1 MQFLSSHSQIALV
14 ARHVVSRGSK
24 IDSGG
29 LKNVVDGL
37 ANVQETSFGI
47 CVIGAGLSGAV
58 LAERYANVL
67 NKSVLVIDKREHIA
81 GNCYDFVEP
90 ETGILMNLYGA
101 HLFHTESKRVFRY
114 VTNPEWQKKS
124 PWVRWDHEVK
134 GVLNGKLLPIPV
146 NINTVNSLFGLNIK
160 SSAEMD
166 TWLKRIQEPCSNTTN
181 SQIDSCA
188 DAESMAVSRV
198 GRELYN
204 LIFKPYTEKQWGK
217 SPADLDASVTA
228 RIPVRNNHDPR
239 YFNDRYQLLP
249 SKGYTQWFAAV
260 LDNPLIRIA
269 LRTDFFQ
276 HKDALLKKCNKVHD
290 IVLLSLLAL
299 HLLH

>member
-1 MQFLSSHSQIALV
+1 
-14 ARHVVSRGSK
+14 VVSRGSK

-37 ANVQETSFGI
+37 ANVQEKSFGI

-67 NKSVLVIDKREHIA
+67 HKSVLVIDKREHIA

-114 VTNPEWQKKS
+114 VTNPEWQEKS

-146 NINTVNSLFGLNIK
+146 NINTVNGLFGLNIK

-166 TWLKRIQEPCSNTTN
+166 KWLKRIQEPCMPSNTTN
-181 SQIDSCA
+181 SEEVASCA
-188 DAESMAVSRV
+188 DAEAMAVSR
-198 GRELYN
+198 
-204 LIFKPYTEKQWGK
+204 YTHFTCFTITKVQ
-217 SPADLDASVTA
+217 SSL
-228 RIPVRNNHDPR
+228 
-239 YFNDRYQLLP
+239 
-249 SKGYTQWFAAV
+249 
-260 LDNPLIRIA
+260 
-269 LRTDFFQ
+269 
-276 HKDALLKKCNKVHD
+276 ALLV
-290 IVLLSLLAL
+290 
-299 HLLH
+299 